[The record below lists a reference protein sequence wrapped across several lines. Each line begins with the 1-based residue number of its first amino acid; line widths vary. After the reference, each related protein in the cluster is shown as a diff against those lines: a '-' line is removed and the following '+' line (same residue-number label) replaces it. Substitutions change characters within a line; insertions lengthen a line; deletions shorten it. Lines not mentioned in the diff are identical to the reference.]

1 MYSRGLSLDELADM
15 DRMNCGLEVD
25 VEVMAWLG
33 RLDALQ
39 IKSTF
44 KYLETT
50 SVLYSAMGEHMVERQ
65 L

>member
-15 DRMNCGLEVD
+15 DRMNCGLEVG

-33 RLDALQ
+33 RLDAPQ
-39 IKSTF
+39 IKLTF
-44 KYLETT
+44 KYLGTT
-50 SVLYSAMGEHMVERQ
+50 SVLHSTMDEHMVRRQ